1 MCVANAR
8 SRATP
13 ACPKGQYQPVAPC
26 AVLPPDEPVLS
37 CVRWGLSMTI
47 HRWIAAVPERPARQ
61 PDMPCCDLIEQ
72 AEALVLADL
81 DAPLHISA
89 LCRALA
95 VSERALRKAFH
106 RSHGAPPCRQLR
118 MLRLSHAR
126 SALLSADCKS
136 ATVTEIAT
144 CFGFVELGRFSV
156 EYRKTFGE
164 SPSHTLHRTSPDSPP
179 VVSGSTRL
187 DSPHFVA

>member
-1 MCVANAR
+1 
-8 SRATP
+8 
-13 ACPKGQYQPVAPC
+13 
-26 AVLPPDEPVLS
+26 
-37 CVRWGLSMTI
+37 MTI
-47 HRWIAAVPERPARQ
+47 HRWIAAVPERPAKQ
-61 PDMPCCDLIEQ
+61 PDTPCCDLIKQ

-106 RSHGAPPCRQLR
+106 KTHGVPPCRQLR

-144 CFGFVELGRFSV
+144 SFGFVELGRFSV
-156 EYRKTFGE
+156 EYRKAFGE
-164 SPSHTLHRTSPDSPP
+164 SPSHSLHRTSPDRVPA
-179 VVSGSTRL
+179 VSGLNRQDGLSL
-187 DSPHFVA
+187 VA